1 MCVLSCWLEVVM
13 SEFYMSW
20 FMCVWLSVWFMFRKN
35 VVVIWKCFL
44 VSMCLWL
51 VMFMLCVVVLNLNVL
66 MC

>member
-1 MCVLSCWLEVVM
+1 
-13 SEFYMSW
+13 
-20 FMCVWLSVWFMFRKN
+20 MFRKN

-44 VSMCLWL
+44 VSMCLWF